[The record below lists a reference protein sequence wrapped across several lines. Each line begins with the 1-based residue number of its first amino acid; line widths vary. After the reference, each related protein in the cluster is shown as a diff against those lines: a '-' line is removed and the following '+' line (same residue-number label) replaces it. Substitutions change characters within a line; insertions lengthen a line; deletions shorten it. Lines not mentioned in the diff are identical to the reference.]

1 MQNFSLKTPSPAE
14 LQPGRC
20 VAIKRLAWISL
31 AVNFLLS
38 AMKFLAGIMGH
49 SQVIVADA
57 IHSLSDSATDIAL
70 LVGVRFWSRPPDADH
85 PHGHQRIET
94 MVAVSIAA
102 VLAAVGVGL
111 TYRALAT
118 LQEHHADRPGW
129 IAFIAAAVSIV
140 SKEWLY
146 RWSAGVGRRIRSS
159 AVIANA
165 WHHRSDALSSVPAAA
180 AVATAAAA
188 PGLAFL
194 DHVGA
199 VLVSLFIL
207 HAAWRIGWPGLKQL
221 ADTGASARQREQIC
235 NLALQTDGVRQV
247 HAIRTRFIGPGMQA
261 DLHILVDP
269 EITVRQGH
277 EIAGAV
283 KHRLLQAGPNLMDVV
298 VHTEPYEPAQQHRQ

>member
-1 MQNFSLKTPSPAE
+1 MQDFSVNTGGLAKP
-14 LQPGRC
+14 QPGRRAA
-20 VAIKRLAWISL
+20 VKRVAWISL
-31 AVNFLLS
+31 TVNFFLS
-38 AMKFLAGIMGH
+38 ALKCVAGILGH

-57 IHSLSDSATDIAL
+57 VHSLSDSGTDIAL
-70 LVGVRFWSRPPDADH
+70 LVGVRFWSKPPDADH
-85 PHGHQRIET
+85 PHGHRRIET
-94 MVAVSIAA
+94 MVVVSIAA

-111 TYRALAT
+111 AYRALAT
-118 LQEHHADRPGW
+118 LQEHHAGRPGW
-129 IAFIAAAVSIV
+129 IAFAAAVVSIV

-146 RWSAGVGRRIRSS
+146 RWSAGVGRRIKSP

-180 AVATAAAA
+180 AVAIAATA
-188 PGLAFL
+188 PSLAFL

-221 ADTGASARQREQIC
+221 ADTGASAKQREQIRT
-235 NLALQTDGVRQV
+235 LALQTDGVCEV
-247 HAIRTRFIGPGMQA
+247 HSIRTRYIGPSMQV
-261 DLHILVDP
+261 DLHILVDS

-283 KHRLLQAGPNLMDVV
+283 KYRLLQAGPNLTDVV
-298 VHTEPYEPAQQHRQ
+298 VHTEPYKSA